1 MNKKYEGLGITYSF
15 ASSLVRCILKRTPH
29 VRGGSQIGSLLL
41 WFMPFLDTRAFL
53 ELEGVKCTL
62 DLKYRTHFAFLM
74 SSFESLESYIVF
86 SILNK
91 GDVFFDIG
99 GNWGYYAFL
108 GSAAVGNQGIVV
120 TVEANR
126 KAFHRMQEMLVV
138 SGLNNVLPFN
148 IAMSNVIGDK
158 VSMSLPW
165 YKVDTGGFIKVG
177 DSRFDVRTKTLD
189 LLWFQL
195 GSPRVKMIKID
206 TEGAEPLILE
216 GGTRFFTEGLTC
228 AALIE
233 ISNWTKQRFGYEPI
247 YIYKKMQEFGFSYA
261 YGVAHGKLTELKMP
275 VNESSCFLGNVFF
288 GKTNLSESIS
298 ECLKLTKKTENS

>member
-1 MNKKYEGLGITYSF
+1 PRI
-15 ASSLVRCILKRTPH
+15 
-29 VRGGSQIGSLLL
+29 RGGSQIGSLLL
-41 WFMPFLDTRAFL
+41 RLMPFLDTKAFL

-74 SSFESLESYIVF
+74 SSFEPLESYIVL

-108 GSAAVGNQGIVV
+108 GSVAVGDQGKVV

-126 KAFHRMQEMLVV
+126 KTFHRMQEMLVA
-138 SGLNNVLPFN
+138 SGLNNVIPFN
-148 IAMSNVIGDK
+148 IAMSNVTGDK

-165 YKVDTGGFIKVG
+165 YKVDTGGFIKAG

-206 TEGAEPLILE
+206 TEGAEPPILE
-216 GGTRFFTEGLTC
+216 GGTRFFTEGLTS

-233 ISNWTKQRFGYEPI
+233 ISNWTKQRFGYEPT
-247 YIYKKMQEFGFSYA
+247 YIYKKMQEFGFNHA
-261 YGVAHGKLTELKMP
+261 YGVAADKLIELEMP
-275 VNESSCFLGNVFF
+275 VNESNCFLGNVFF

-298 ECLKLTKKTENS
+298 KWLELTEKAQTS